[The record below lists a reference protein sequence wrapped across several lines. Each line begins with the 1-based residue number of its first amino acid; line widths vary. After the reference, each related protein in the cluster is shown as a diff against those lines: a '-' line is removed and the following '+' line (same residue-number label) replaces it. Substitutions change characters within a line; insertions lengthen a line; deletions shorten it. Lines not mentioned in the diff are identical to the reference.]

1 MSSDDAPLKTSGA
14 PWFLRA
20 LVAGLAG
27 VLAAALFL
35 GVFHSGL
42 PRPMHA
48 EVALAVVPS
57 APDLCFHG
65 PEGDLLDFAP
75 AGQGCR

>member
-1 MSSDDAPLKTSGA
+1 
-14 PWFLRA
+14 
-20 LVAGLAG
+20 
-27 VLAAALFL
+27 
-35 GVFHSGL
+35 
-42 PRPMHA
+42 
-48 EVALAVVPS
+48 VALAVVPS